1 MPLERKVVDP
11 EEPRAAIIADMIP
24 AVSKHKAAELIRTS
38 LRLIDHLIDIDHL
51 ELKKRGKHLKGTTSA
66 L

>member
-38 LRLIDHLIDIDHL
+38 LRLIDHLIDHL